1 MGGDVFDEEYPL
13 EDLEIPTSDFMA
25 KVPVGDFRK
34 SWENM
39 GNGNEVLEK
48 FSLQFKK
55 LEDAVTAVIDFLG
68 MSPCDGTGSIKAN
81 AGGKPH
87 MLHLSGVFVGGTLFL
102 QERKLLWMQV
112 VWELYLRLLS
122 GVKIKPLVGLLL
134 TVFGRFGYF
143 YLLRCSFTFWN
154 YLR

>member
-1 MGGDVFDEEYPL
+1 MG
-13 EDLEIPTSDFMA
+13 PTSDFMA

-34 SWENM
+34 SWETM

-87 MLHLSGVFVGGTLFL
+87 MLHLSGVFVGGTSVLA
-102 QERKLLWMQV
+102 RAQV
-112 VWELYLRLLS
+112 AMDATGG
-122 GVKIKPLVGLLL
+122 GVVLKIAVRSEDQAIVGLLL
-134 TVFGRFGYF
+134 IAFGRFGYF
-143 YLLRCSFTFWN
+143 G
-154 YLR
+154 